1 MKILIIELCN
11 YIDYPTGGH
20 LSFCRNLMKASDD
33 ELAFVGYAIDDKM
46 PLRRWTQ
53 VTIHGKT
60 YDYFAVARCKKDSR
74 KPFLPARLTGYAALR
89 RNRRKI
95 LSYPCDMIFF
105 QALEVLF
112 AMPASVYS
120 KCLLMMPGVENALA
134 ISRYSWARKIA
145 PFYEKCFFR
154 RARHIPY
161 ILATADTNEI
171 DDFVS
176 RSCGMLKREQIQQ
189 FPTRYDSQFFHV
201 MDQQTCRKE
210 LGWPASEKILVT
222 VGRLAEFKGWRLMLQ
237 AFEQLHRKNA
247 SWLFYYIGDGE
258 DCNLIREFIDENHL
272 SQAVILTGK
281 QMQDYIAKALN
292 AADLFVMGSAYEG
305 WSTTLVEA
313 CACGVPAVVTSFSSA
328 ADMIKNGENG
338 YVLNSRSPEEF
349 ASFCYKALTLNR
361 NEVIHFD
368 KRYEALKV
376 DGMSQE
382 FSTILL
388 KLSTGKTIH

>member
-20 LSFCRNLMKASDD
+20 LSFCKNLLKAFD
-33 ELAFVGYAIDDKM
+33 EGLALVGYAIDDKM
-46 PLRRWTQ
+46 PLRKWTQ
-53 VTIHGKT
+53 VSINGKT

-74 KPFLPARLTGYAALR
+74 KPFLPARLKGYAALR

-105 QALEVLF
+105 QTPEVLF
-112 AMPASVYS
+112 SMPASVYCKS
-120 KCLLMMPGVENALA
+120 LLMMPGVENAIA

-189 FPTRYDSQFFHV
+189 FPTRYDAQIFHV
-201 MDQQTCRKE
+201 MDQEFCRKE
-210 LGWPASEKILVT
+210 LGWPVTKKILTT
-222 VGRLAEFKGWRLMLQ
+222 VGRLAEFKGWRLMLE
-237 AFEQLHRKNA
+237 AFAILCREDD
-247 SWLFYYIGDGE
+247 SYLFYYIGNGE
-258 DCNLIREFIDENHL
+258 DLDYIREFVATHNLQSNIIMTGQK
-272 SQAVILTGK
+272 SQE
-281 QMQDYIAKALN
+281 YIAKALN
-292 AADLFVMGSAYEG
+292 AADLFVMGSIYEG

-313 CACGVPAVVTSFSSA
+313 CACGVPAVVTVFSSA
-328 ADMIKNGENG
+328 ADMIKNGNNG
-338 YVLNSRSPEEF
+338 YVIESRSPAMF
-349 ASFCYKALTLNR
+349 AAGCRQALDLNR
-361 NEVIHFD
+361 NRVIEFNQ
-368 KRYEALKV
+368 RYKSFAINN
-376 DGMSQE
+376 MSRE
-382 FSTILL
+382 FATLEQ
-388 KLSTGKTIH
+388 KLSTNRK